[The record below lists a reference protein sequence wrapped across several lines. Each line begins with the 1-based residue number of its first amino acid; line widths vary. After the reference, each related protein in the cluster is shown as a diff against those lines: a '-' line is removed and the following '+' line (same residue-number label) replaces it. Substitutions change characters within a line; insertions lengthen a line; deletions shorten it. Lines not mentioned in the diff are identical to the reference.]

1 MAHGRRHLLQRFT
14 DFGTGRLPANMALK
28 QGRYRVI
35 QAIGKGG
42 MGAVYLAYDIQQ
54 GDKLVAIKEMSQAG
68 LRDEEELQQAQQRF
82 QQEANLLQQLHHPH
96 LPQVYDSFGDRNRSY
111 LVMDYIQGK
120 TLAQVLKGARGSAL
134 SVKQVV
140 DYGLQLCDV
149 LVYLHTHVP
158 PVIFRDLKPSNI
170 MVRDDG
176 QLFLIDF
183 GIARF
188 WQQAGDTEIFVSPG
202 YSSPEQYAGQ
212 STPLADIFSL
222 GATLHHCL
230 TGHDPRSNTQV
241 HQWSFRPVDFFNPH
255 VPSALGEL
263 IEQMVKVQPS
273 ERPASIAEVQHRLN
287 DVYVSLSSPVRLAS
301 GGTYDPGA
309 VTYPISSVSSIS
321 APRPRQ
327 KLHLALPLLML
338 GTVLR
343 VLAQGLFGGLAL
355 ALQAVR
361 SVGVGQAART
371 LPAQWWKRV
380 RRAANNWSWDPR
392 VWTPRFVG
400 ILLTVLTLILGVSL
414 YLLKNAPD
422 APHLLALLLIFG
434 LLCLLAVNL
443 TDGRLSDLVLRSVF
457 GLMGLGLLLAGFA
470 LQAFPDMI
478 GLEQRYLPRIT
489 LNQVW
494 SLLLLFGAIVCL
506 LRPAGRFAWADHLQV
521 GFLAG
526 SCALLHYGFA
536 AAEAAQF
543 PFLSPATTQVALPL
557 LIWGLA
563 GLALLAV
570 FRYTRPFGGWS
581 RFTLLLVALAFA
593 PLQYAF
599 GYDELQRLLARNAPA
614 GDLLQEL
621 AQVNVFCVFV
631 PLACALVACFIPQA
645 TSSAAPA
652 QRHPG
657 LMTRLALLSLTL
669 VVAALFNQLGQGI
682 KLPFVAATA
691 FPLSTTLLPFGTLYQ
706 LIEPLLVLLV
716 FIALLRLRRTLAFTW
731 LDHALILLLALIGA
745 LFDSAYWQAQA
756 ISQTVVMDQNAAHQQ
771 FLLFA
776 GRLPAYA
783 IYGILIGLPLVLL
796 ALLLCRFQQQSHASP
811 RLNAWT
817 RHLHAF
823 LVLLER
829 LLILSLLASALI
841 LQGFL
846 GPCKNVLQHWLET
859 QQITSSAADILALL
873 TIGTLLLASIMGL
886 GVFAHLFAPSR
897 PGLGSVERWT
907 TWLAALAGL
916 LLTWQDPQIAR
927 LPLLTTGVQL
937 TGNLWRWPSLL
948 LSLTFAGGLAL
959 AIILA
964 RLWLR
969 RGFFNRYRPLMQPAL
984 FLALCCVFLQFLWP
998 LFLLP
1003 ALAILGVDI
1012 LLASQIEKAT

>member
-1 MAHGRRHLLQRFT
+1 LFQRLT

-35 QAIGKGG
+35 QTLGKGG

-54 GDKLVAIKEMSQAG
+54 RDKLVAIKEMSQAT
-68 LRDEEELQQAQQRF
+68 LRDGEELLQAQQRF
-82 QQEANLLQQLHHPH
+82 QREADILQQLHHPH
-96 LPQVYDSFGDRNRSY
+96 LPHVYDSFGDRNRSY

-120 TLAQVLKGARGSAL
+120 TLAQVLKQAHGSPL
-134 SVKQVV
+134 SVQQAV

-149 LVYLHTHVP
+149 LTYLHARVP

-170 MVRDDG
+170 IVRDDG

-212 STPLADIFSL
+212 STPLSDIFSL

-230 TGHDPRSNTQV
+230 TGHDPRSNTQA
-241 HQWSFRPVDFFNPH
+241 HQWSFRPVDFFNPY

-273 ERPASIAEVQHRLN
+273 ERPASIAEVKRRLH
-287 DVYVSLSSPVRLAS
+287 DVSLSLSNPVRLAS
-301 GGTYDPGA
+301 GNTYDPNA
-309 VTYPISSVSSIS
+309 VTFSMGTASSSSS
-321 APRPRQ
+321 RRPRH
-327 KLHLALPLLML
+327 KLSLALPLLTF
-338 GTVLR
+338 GIVLR
-343 VLAQGLFGGLAL
+343 ALTQSLFGGLAL

-361 SVGVGQAART
+361 SAGVGQAVRT
-371 LPAQWWKRV
+371 LPAQWWKRIK
-380 RRAANNWSWDPR
+380 RAANNWSWDPR

-400 ILLTVLTLILGVSL
+400 IFLTVLMLMLGVSL
-414 YLLKNAPD
+414 YLLKHVPD
-422 APHLLALLLIFG
+422 APHILALLLIFA

-443 TDGRLSDLVLRSVF
+443 TDERLNDLVLRSIF

-470 LQAFPDMI
+470 LQAFPDMVD
-478 GLEQRYLPRIT
+478 LEQQYLSHVT

-506 LRPAGRFAWADHLQV
+506 LRPASRFAWADHLQL

-543 PFLSPATTQVALPL
+543 PFLSPSTTQIALPL
-557 LIWGLA
+557 LIWGLV
-563 GLALLAV
+563 GLALLALL
-570 FRYTRPFGGWS
+570 RYPQPFNGWS
-581 RFTLLLVALAFA
+581 RFALFLTALVFA

-599 GYDELQRLLARNAPA
+599 GYDELQRILTGNAPA
-614 GDLLQEL
+614 DNLLPGL
-621 AQVNVFCVFV
+621 AQANVFCVFV
-631 PLACALVACFIPQA
+631 PLACALVACFTPQVH
-645 TSSAAPA
+645 SSTPPA
-652 QRHPG
+652 RRSPG
-657 LMTRLALLSLTL
+657 LMTRLALFSLSL

-682 KLPFVAATA
+682 ELPVVAATA

-706 LIEPLLVLLV
+706 LIEPLLVLLG
-716 FIALLRLRRTLAFTW
+716 FIALLRLRRRLTFSW
-731 LDHALILLLALIGA
+731 LDHALILLLPLLCAVL
-745 LFDSAYWQAQA
+745 DSAYWQAQA
-756 ISQTVVMDQNAAHQQ
+756 VPQGAVIDQNAVHQQ
-771 FLLFA
+771 FLSFA
-776 GRLPAYA
+776 GQFPAYA
-783 IYGILIGLPLVLL
+783 IYGILLGLPLVLL
-796 ALLLCRFQQQSHASP
+796 ILMLCRLQQQSHASS
-811 RLNAWT
+811 RLDAWT
-817 RHLHAF
+817 RRLHA
-823 LVLLER
+823 LLTHLER
-829 LLILSLLASALI
+829 LLLLSLVTIALI
-841 LQGFL
+841 LHAFFGSF
-846 GPCKNVLQHWLET
+846 KNVVQRWLET
-859 QQITSSAADILALL
+859 RQITGSPEDILAIV
-873 TIGTLLLASIMGL
+873 TIGALLMTSIMGL
-886 GVFAHLFAPSR
+886 IVFARLFAPSR
-897 PGLGSVERWT
+897 PGMGGVERWT
-907 TWLAALAGL
+907 TWLAALACL
-916 LLTWQDPQIAR
+916 LLTWQDPQIAS
-927 LPLLTTGVQL
+927 LPLLTTSTQL
-937 TGNLWRWPSLL
+937 TGNLWHWPSLL
-948 LSLTFAGGLAL
+948 LGLTFVGGLAL

-969 RGFFNRYRPLMQPAL
+969 RGFFNRYRPLIQPTL

-1003 ALAILGVDI
+1003 GLAILAMDI

>member
-1 MAHGRRHLLQRFT
+1 MFQRLT

-35 QAIGKGG
+35 QTVGKGG
-42 MGAVYLAYDIQQ
+42 MGAVYLAYDTQQ
-54 GDKLVAIKEMSQAG
+54 SDKLVAIKEMSQAN
-68 LRDEEELQQAQQRF
+68 LKDEEELRQAQQRF
-82 QQEANLLQQLHHPH
+82 QQEARLLQQLHHPH
-96 LPQVYDSFGDRNRSY
+96 LPRVYDSFDDRNRSY

-120 TLAQVLKGARGSAL
+120 TLAQVLKQAHGSAL

-149 LVYLHTHVP
+149 LTYLHTQVP
-158 PVIFRDLKPSNI
+158 PVVFRDLKPPNI

-176 QLFLIDF
+176 QIFLIDF

-212 STPLADIFSL
+212 STPLSDIFSL

-230 TGHDPRSNTQV
+230 TGHDPRSNTQA
-241 HQWSFRPVDFFNPH
+241 HQWSFRAVDFFNQH

-273 ERPASIAEVQHRLN
+273 ERPASIAEVQRRLN
-287 DVYVSLSSPVRLAS
+287 DVYVSLSSPVRLTS

-309 VTYPISSVSSIS
+309 ITYPIGSAPPAS
-321 APRPRQ
+321 APRPPR
-327 KLHLALPLLML
+327 KIPLALPLLMF
-338 GTVLR
+338 GIVLR
-343 VLAQGLFGGLAL
+343 VLAQSLFGGLAL
-355 ALQAVR
+355 ALRAVR
-361 SVGVGQAART
+361 SVGLGQAVRT
-371 LPAQWWKRV
+371 LPAQWWQRV

-400 ILLTVLTLILGVSL
+400 IFLAVLTLILGVSL

-443 TDGRLSDLVLRSVF
+443 TDERLSDLVLRSIF
-457 GLMGLGLLLAGFA
+457 GLMGLGLLLASFA

-478 GLEQRYLPRIT
+478 DLEQQFLPRVT

-506 LRPAGRFAWADHLQV
+506 LRPVGHFAWADQLQL

-543 PFLSPATTQVALPL
+543 PFLSPATTQVAFPL

-563 GLALLAV
+563 GLALLAM
-570 FRYTRPFGGWS
+570 FRYTRPFDGWS
-581 RFTLLLVALAFA
+581 RFMLFLVALAFA

-599 GYDELQRLLARNAPA
+599 GYDELQRLLAGNAPTS
-614 GDLLQEL
+614 DLLQRL
-621 AQVNVFCVFV
+621 AQANVFCVFV
-631 PLACALVACFIPQA
+631 PLACALVACFTPQA
-645 TSSAAPA
+645 TSSSTPA
-652 QRHPG
+652 RRHPG
-657 LMTRLALLSLTL
+657 LMTRLALFLLTL

-682 KLPFVAATA
+682 ELPFVAATA
-691 FPLSTTLLPFGTLYQ
+691 FPLSATLLPFGTLYQ
-706 LIEPLLVLLV
+706 LIEPLLVLLA
-716 FIALLRLRRTLAFTW
+716 FIAVLRLRRTQTFAW
-731 LDHALILLLALIGA
+731 LDHALILLLALICA
-745 LFDSAYWQAQA
+745 LFDSAYWQTQA
-756 ISQTVVMDQNAAHQQ
+756 APQVAVMDQNAAHQQ
-771 FLLFA
+771 FLSFA
-776 GRLPAYA
+776 GQLPAYA
-783 IYGILIGLPLVLL
+783 IYGILLGLPLVLL
-796 ALLLCRFQQQSHASP
+796 ALMLCRFQQHSHVSA
-811 RLNAWT
+811 RLDAWT
-817 RHLHAF
+817 RRLHA
-823 LVLLER
+823 LLTLMER
-829 LLILSLLASALI
+829 LLLLSLLAITL
-841 LQGFL
+841 LLHVFF
-846 GPCKNVLQHWLET
+846 GPLKNVLQHWLET
-859 QQITSSAADILALL
+859 QQITGSAADILALL
-873 TIGTLLLASIMGL
+873 TIGALLLASIMGL
-886 GVFAHLFAPSR
+886 VVFARLFAPSR
-897 PGLGSVERWT
+897 PGMGNVERWT
-907 TWLAALAGL
+907 ACPTALACL
-916 LLTWQDPQIAR
+916 LLTWQDPQIAS
-927 LPLLTTGVQL
+927 LPLLRADTQL
-937 TGNLWRWPSLL
+937 IGNLWHWPSLL
-948 LSLTFAGGLAL
+948 LSLTFVGGLAL

-969 RGFFNRYRPLMQPAL
+969 RGFFNRYRPLIQPAL

-998 LFLLP
+998 LLLLP
-1003 ALAILGVDI
+1003 ALAILAADI